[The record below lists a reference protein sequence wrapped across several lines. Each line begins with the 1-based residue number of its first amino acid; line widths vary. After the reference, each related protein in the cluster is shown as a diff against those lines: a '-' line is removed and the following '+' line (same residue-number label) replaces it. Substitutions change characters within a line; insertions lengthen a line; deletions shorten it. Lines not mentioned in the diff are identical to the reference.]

1 MFPDGENTRI
11 LDYWN
16 ETNNPRWL
24 SRMRHWLGR
33 YRFWIKLVAIVGFGL
48 LLILPTAAFS

>member
-11 LDYWN
+11 LDRWN
-16 ETNNPRWL
+16 ETNNPCWL

-48 LLILPTAAFS
+48 LLILPTPTFS